1 MKQYRIVF
9 SDEAHVYKIQ
19 ISEDDGQTWEFEAGG
34 AIFTVCGTDIAVTS
48 QTPSYGSF
56 DAAEHVVKTQI
67 IRDKKYKSDE
77 DYTWQV
83 IGGIY
88 KEEEEK

>member
-19 ISEDDGQTWEFEAGG
+19 ISEDDGATWEFECPVS
-34 AIFTVCGTDIAVTS
+34 IQGTDSLGTFEMKRAT
-48 QTPSYGSF
+48 SYGSF
-56 DAAEHVVKTQI
+56 DAAEHVVKNRI